1 MVRTGSDLGNR
12 FFLYSPTVLR
22 RCRLNVQPSIIYLVD
37 DDKRIRESLTAMLTS
52 AGHHVI
58 TFESATAYL
67 SFPKPDVPACLILDL
82 QLPGM
87 SGLELQKEL
96 ALTSD
101 PPVIFLTAHG
111 NISSS
116 VKAMKAGAAEFLL
129 KPFNSAELISAV
141 ESAIRKDREVRSE
154 KIELRSIQEKYQSL
168 TPRERDVLPL
178 VVSGLVNKQTADQ
191 LGVSEVTIRLHRG
204 QIMRKMGAES
214 FAALVRMAARL
225 NIP

>member
-1 MVRTGSDLGNR
+1 
-12 FFLYSPTVLR
+12 
-22 RCRLNVQPSIIYLVD
+22 LNAEQSIIYLVD

-52 AGHHVI
+52 AGYHVI

-82 QLPGM
+82 QLPRM
-87 SGLELQKEL
+87 NGLELQQEL
-96 ALTSD
+96 SLTGG

-111 NISSS
+111 DISSS
-116 VKAMKAGAAEFLL
+116 VKAMKAGAVEFLL

-141 ESAIRKDREVRSE
+141 ESGIKRDREIRSE
-154 KIELRSIQEKYQSL
+154 NIELRSIQEKYRSL
-168 TPRERDVLPL
+168 TPRGRDVLPL

-191 LGVSEVTIRLHRG
+191 LGVAEVTIRIHRA

-214 FAALVRMAARL
+214 FADLVRMAARL

>member
-1 MVRTGSDLGNR
+1 
-12 FFLYSPTVLR
+12 
-22 RCRLNVQPSIIYLVD
+22 LNVEQSIIYLVD

-87 SGLELQKEL
+87 NGLELQQEL
-96 ALTSD
+96 ASTGG
-101 PPVIFLTAHG
+101 PPIIFLTAHG
-111 NISSS
+111 DILSS

-141 ESAIRKDREVRSE
+141 KSAIRKDREVRSE
-154 KIELRSIQEKYQSL
+154 KIELRSIQKKYQSL
-168 TPRERDVLPL
+168 TPRERDVLPF
-178 VVSGLVNKQTADQ
+178 VVSGLVNKQTADR
-191 LGVSEVTIRLHRG
+191 LGVSEVTIRLHRA
-204 QIMRKMGAES
+204 QIMRKMEAGS
-214 FAALVRMAARL
+214 FADLVRMAARL
-225 NIP
+225 DIP

>member
-1 MVRTGSDLGNR
+1 
-12 FFLYSPTVLR
+12 
-22 RCRLNVQPSIIYLVD
+22 LNVEQSIIYLVD
-37 DDKRIRESLTAMLTS
+37 DDKRIRESLAAMLTS

-87 SGLELQKEL
+87 NGLELQQEL
-96 ALTSD
+96 ASTGG
-101 PPVIFLTAHG
+101 PPVIFLTAQG
-111 NISSS
+111 DISST

-141 ESAIRKDREVRSE
+141 KSAIRKDREVRSE
-154 KIELRSIQEKYQSL
+154 KIELRSIQKKYQSL

-178 VVSGLVNKQTADQ
+178 VVSGLVNKQTADR
-191 LGVSEVTIRLHRG
+191 LGVSEVTIRLHRA
-204 QIMRKMGAES
+204 QIMRKMEAGS
-214 FAALVRMAARL
+214 FADLVRMAARL
-225 NIP
+225 DIP

>member
-1 MVRTGSDLGNR
+1 
-12 FFLYSPTVLR
+12 
-22 RCRLNVQPSIIYLVD
+22 LNVEQSIIYLVD
-37 DDKRIRESLTAMLTS
+37 DDKRIRESLAAMLTS

-87 SGLELQKEL
+87 NGLELQQEL
-96 ALTSD
+96 ASTGG

-111 NISSS
+111 DISST

-129 KPFNSAELISAV
+129 KPFNSAELISAIK
-141 ESAIRKDREVRSE
+141 SAIRKDREVRSE
-154 KIELRSIQEKYQSL
+154 KIELRSIQKKYQSL

-178 VVSGLVNKQTADQ
+178 VVSGLVNKQTADR
-191 LGVSEVTIRLHRG
+191 LGVSEVTIRLHRA
-204 QIMRKMGAES
+204 QIMRKMEAGS
-214 FAALVRMAARL
+214 FADLVRMAARL
-225 NIP
+225 DIP

>member
-1 MVRTGSDLGNR
+1 
-12 FFLYSPTVLR
+12 
-22 RCRLNVQPSIIYLVD
+22 LNVEQSIIYLVD

-52 AGHHVI
+52 VGHHVI

-87 SGLELQKEL
+87 NGLELQQE
-96 ALTSD
+96 LTSTGG

-111 NISSS
+111 DISST
-116 VKAMKAGAAEFLL
+116 VKAMKAGATEFLL

-141 ESAIRKDREVRSE
+141 KSAIRKDREVRSE
-154 KIELRSIQEKYQSL
+154 KIELRSIQKKYQSL

-178 VVSGLVNKQTADQ
+178 VVSGLVNKQTADR
-191 LGVSEVTIRLHRG
+191 LGVSEVTIRLHRA
-204 QIMRKMGAES
+204 QIMRKMEAES
-214 FAALVRMAARL
+214 FANLVRMAAKL
-225 NIP
+225 DIP

>member
-1 MVRTGSDLGNR
+1 MD
-12 FFLYSPTVLR
+12 
-22 RCRLNVQPSIIYLVD
+22 PSIIYLVD

-58 TFESATAYL
+58 TFESAATYL

-87 SGLELQKEL
+87 NGLELQQEL
-96 ALTSD
+96 ASMGG

-111 NISSS
+111 DISSS
-116 VKAMKAGAAEFLL
+116 VKAMKAGATEFLL
-129 KPFNSAELISAV
+129 KPFHSAELISAV
-141 ESAIRKDREVRSE
+141 ESAIRKNREVRSE
-154 KIELRSIQEKYQSL
+154 KIELRSIQEKYYSL

-178 VVSGLVNKQTADQ
+178 VASGLVNKQTADQ
-191 LGVSEVTIRLHRG
+191 LGVSEVTIRIHRA

-214 FAALVRMAARL
+214 FADLVRMAARL